1 MWPAVAA
8 LRLQP
13 TRFSAEMVS
22 DRLLVLHHP
31 VMRCSFFFPKQA
43 WQVLSFKE
51 AAVWQDSY
59 LQTPAMLYVMFW
71 PGGPFCGLCFIPEAP
86 LFIFQEMAL
95 HSGGGVWI

>member
-1 MWPAVAA
+1 M
-8 LRLQP
+8 
-13 TRFSAEMVS
+13 
-22 DRLLVLHHP
+22 RLLTAETSAYQIQCGNGIRQVTCFASSSNAMFLL
-31 VMRCSFFFPKQA
+31 FPPKKA

-51 AAVWQDSY
+51 ATVWQDSY

-95 HSGGGVWI
+95 HSGGGVWV